1 METALLFLLTYAVSF
16 GCGLLA
22 RKLRLT
28 APFLV
33 GGMIGVAVFNV
44 LTGLGRSLGWMSIMI
59 QIISGA
65 FIGIG
70 VRRENL
76 GDIKGYLLPALTML
90 LGMMVINVLMSLIIR
105 FTGGIDA
112 LTAMISCIPG
122 GVTESVIIADEMGAV
137 VPVVAVLQLVRC
149 VFAIILFPPLI
160 ERLTRK
166 ERAQNAINREK
177 TTISNPIKDIKKR
190 EVPMWKRSLLTLS
203 VAAVGG
209 TVGYF
214 LDFIP
219 VSVLIFAMLA
229 VVLANFLGLPV
240 GLSRRIKFFAQTS
253 TGVYVGCR
261 VTLEFARQM
270 GSLIVPIIALMAGYL
285 LFDTLLGLLLH
296 WIFKMPKASSLFSC
310 IPAGVSDTALIAF
323 ELVEDCTAIAFLQVV
338 RLVSCIVLFPLMIR
352 FVLSLGF

>member
-1 METALLFLLTYAVSF
+1 MESLLLFLLTFCVSF
-16 GCGLLA
+16 GVGFLA

-44 LTGLGRSLGWMSIMI
+44 ITGLGNSPSWMSLMI
-59 QIISGA
+59 QVISGA
-65 FIGIG
+65 FIGLG
-70 VRRENL
+70 VKRENL
-76 GDIKGYLLPALTML
+76 KDFKGLVLPAITML
-90 LGMMVINVLMSLIIR
+90 LGMMLINIAMSLMIR
-105 FTGGIDA
+105 LSGGIDS
-112 LTAMISCIPG
+112 LSAMIACIPG
-122 GVTESVIIADEMGAV
+122 GVTESVIIADEMGAD

-166 ERAQNAINREK
+166 ERARNSDNRGKNTVSNQN
-177 TTISNPIKDIKKR
+177 KDIKHS
-190 EVPMWKRSLLTLS
+190 EIPQWKRNVLTLS
-203 VAAVGG
+203 IAAAGG
-209 TVGYF
+209 TLGYF

-229 VVLANFLGLPV
+229 VVISNMLGLPV
-240 GLSRRIKFFAQTS
+240 GLSRKVKVFAQAS

-261 VTLEFARQM
+261 VTLDFARQM
-270 GSLIVPIIALMAGYL
+270 GSLIVPIIVLMAGYL

-296 WIFKMPKASSLFSC
+296 RLFGMQKAAGLFSC

-323 ELVEDCTAIAFLQVV
+323 DLVDDCTAIAFLQVV

-352 FVLSLGF
+352 FVIGLGF

>member
-1 METALLFLLTYAVSF
+1 MESLLLLLLTFCVSLGVGF
-16 GCGLLA
+16 IA
-22 RKLRLT
+22 KKLRLT

-44 LTGLGRSLGWMSIMI
+44 LTGLGRSPGWMSLMI
-59 QIISGA
+59 QVISGA
-65 FIGIG
+65 FIGLG
-70 VRRENL
+70 VKRENL
-76 GDIKGYLLPALTML
+76 KDVKGLLLPAITML
-90 LGMMVINVLMSLIIR
+90 LGMMLINIAMSLIIR
-105 FTGGIDA
+105 LSGGIDA

-122 GVTESVIIADEMGAV
+122 GVTESVIIADEMGAD

-166 ERAQNAINREK
+166 ERAQNSINKKE
-177 TTISNPIKDIKKR
+177 NPTDIKK
-190 EVPMWKRSLLTLS
+190 EDTDKKTIPQWEKNVLTLAI
-203 VAAVGG
+203 AAVGG

-229 VVLANFLGLPV
+229 VVTANMLGLPV
-240 GLSRRIKFFAQTS
+240 GLSKKVKIFAQAS

-261 VTLEFARQM
+261 VTLEFAKQM

-296 WIFKMPKASSLFSC
+296 RIFRMQKAAGLFSC

-323 ELVEDCTAIAFLQVV
+323 DLVDDCTAIAFLQVV
-338 RLVSCIVLFPLMIR
+338 RLVSCIVLFPVMIR